1 MNGDLLS
8 GLRLDTHFQG
18 VWVVGHGEPTL
29 HYVECLS
36 RGPESTS
43 FRDASVLFEYAR
55 RKGQETALDR
65 LAIAFALRRVPRPVG
80 PRVAVNIH
88 VATLVRDPEIL
99 EFCVDLCREVG
110 LAPERLV
117 FEVVESLPTWPGSKL
132 ADALDHVRG
141 LGIGLAL
148 DDFGTHHSNFELMLA
163 LRPNYLK
170 IDRRLVQTCATDSY
184 RTRILATLVELGR
197 TLGVLL
203 IAEGVEREEDLNRLE
218 EVGIDL
224 AQGYLLDR
232 PSSQWPQAA
241 LVSSAVG

>member
-1 MNGDLLS
+1 MIGDLS
-8 GLRLDTHFQG
+8 SLRLDTHFQG
-18 VWVVGHGEPTL
+18 VWNLGPDEPTL

-36 RGPESTS
+36 RGPEHTS

-55 RKGQETALDR
+55 RKGQESVLDR
-65 LAIAFALRRVPRPVG
+65 LAIAFALRRVPRPVV

-88 VATLVRDPEIL
+88 VATLVRDPAIL
-99 EFCVDLCREVG
+99 DYCVDLCAEVG
-110 LAPERLV
+110 LSPERLV
-117 FEVVESLPTWPGSKL
+117 FEVVESLPTWPGAKL
-132 ADALDHVRG
+132 ADALRHIRD

-163 LRPNYLK
+163 LQPNYLK
-170 IDRRLVQTCATDSY
+170 VDRRLVQTCSTDSY
-184 RTRILATLVELGR
+184 RARILSTLVELGR

-203 IAEGVEREEDLNRLE
+203 IAEGVEREEDLAKLE

-232 PSSQWPQAA
+232 PSPLWPQVAA
-241 LVSSAVG
+241 LSHAFG